1 MYSFFFFDIVFQFI
15 FIVKN
20 YLFMEEMLIDN
31 GVVYSFNFD
40 LRLIFNLMEL
50 SGAWKSFYYFL
61 NNLIRSR
68 FMDMLIM
75 EFYL

>member
-50 SGAWKSFYYFL
+50 SGA
-61 NNLIRSR
+61 
-68 FMDMLIM
+68 
-75 EFYL
+75 